1 MTRLSAGARARPR
14 LAAAAALA
22 ATLAAGHA
30 AATPAVAL
38 VGDRTLAFFD
48 TTDGRVDRTVEVGG
62 VAALAGIDLR
72 PATGELV
79 GLTLEGVLV
88 RIDPATGAAAVISRL
103 DRRLDAAAGPV
114 VVDFNPA
121 ADKLRV
127 IVGVENLR
135 IDVAT
140 GGVTVD
146 KPLAWAEGDVNAGR
160 TPMIVAAAYSNSFGK
175 PEKTA
180 LYDIDGALGAYLR
193 QTKPNDGVLE
203 TKGMLGVTGAR
214 VWAFDV
220 ATDEAGADT
229 GWMVA
234 DGVLHRVDVATG
246 MATEAG
252 RITGAPGP
260 VRDLAALTAD

>member
-1 MTRLSAGARARPR
+1 MPR
-14 LAAAAALA
+14 LPAHARRAAAAL
-22 ATLAAGHA
+22 TLALAAADA

-48 TTDGRVDRTVEVGG
+48 TADGRVDRTVEVGG

-79 GLTLEGVLV
+79 GLSLEGALM
-88 RIDPATGAAAVISRL
+88 RIDPATGAATVISTL
-103 DRRLDAAAGPV
+103 DRRLDSRAGPV

-146 KPLAWAEGDVNAGR
+146 KPLAFAADDPNAGR

-203 TKGMLGVTGAR
+203 TKGALGVTGAR
-214 VWAFDV
+214 TWAFDV

-229 GWMVA
+229 GWLVA
-234 DGVLHRVDVATG
+234 DGTLHRVDVATG
-246 MATEAG
+246 AATMVG
-252 RITGAPGP
+252 CLSGAPGP